1 MLLYKCVKALL
12 YLLICFTGVLFV
24 AGRKKPRCMAAA
36 LMMIPMC
43 MLLYW
48 IQKMLWQRANQKK
61 PVVCVEATLVN
72 HRQEFNGSRMQ
83 TYQKSFLTFEVG
95 SGEQIEFEVSREEFE
110 RIQLGAKGMLQYRG
124 NLYVSFRKPSS

>member
-1 MLLYKCVKALL
+1 MLLYKCAKALL
-12 YLLICFTGVLFV
+12 YLLICFTGGLFIV
-24 AGRKKPRCMAAA
+24 GRKKPQCMAAA

-48 IQKMLWQRANQKK
+48 VQKMLWQRANQKK

-83 TYQKSFLTFEVG
+83 TYKKSFLTFEAENG
-95 SGEQIEFEVSREEFE
+95 AQIEFEVSRDEFD
-110 RIQLGAKGMLQYRG
+110 RIQLGAKGPLEYRG
-124 NLYVSFRKPSS
+124 SLYVSFRKSAS